1 MEQEFPPVAE
11 RLIYQVLLTCR
22 DAEADCDKAAKLT
35 PLSNNQMIKKSFALR
50 LIRSSSFLRIFCVFW
65 EMVVSCIICD
75 CVTVI
80 ALDVS
85 EGVGPL
91 SDAVEIGSLE
101 HEAVV
106 SWRLQ
111 QVQIFFFFQ
120 SMAFFVFSF
129 PAVILMMIVV
139 VLLLLVYLYDD
150 DEDCEALFY
159 VNWCLIL
166 ASSLIL
172 RLPY

>member
-1 MEQEFPPVAE
+1 M
-11 RLIYQVLLTCR
+11 
-22 DAEADCDKAAKLT
+22 
-35 PLSNNQMIKKSFALR
+35 
-50 LIRSSSFLRIFCVFW
+50 
-65 EMVVSCIICD
+65 SCIICA

-80 ALDVS
+80 ALDDS
-85 EGVGPL
+85 EGVGPVA
-91 SDAVEIGSLE
+91 DAVEIGSLE

-139 VLLLLVYLYDD
+139 VLLLLVYLYND

-172 RLPY
+172 MLPY